1 MNGSERI
8 LSRIRTDCDE
18 SVRKI
23 ETHAQHE
30 HDRIIADAQH
40 RADTQAAAV
49 AEKTAQKRAQ
59 LETSSQS
66 RAQLARRNA
75 LLKQR
80 RKEIDTTVE
89 ELEAYLLGLGDN
101 EYFEAI
107 YRLAAKLRGKSG
119 ELFLSKKDLKRLP
132 ENFTKRMAAARRGR
146 FRQPNACGHHRRLH
160 PQMRRRGRKYGICRH
175 YQRRTRR
182 NRRSDQSRA
191 VRAVRGIYGFII

>member
-132 ENFTKRMAAARRGR
+132 ENFTKRMAAAGVDASVS
-146 FRQPNACGHHRRLH
+146 QTPADITG
-160 PQMRRRGRKYGICRH
+160 
-175 YQRRTRR
+175 
-182 NRRSDQSRA
+182 
-191 VRAVRGIYGFII
+191 GFILKSGDVEENMEFAAIISSKRDEIEDLINRELFAR

>member
-101 EYFEAI
+101 EYFEAL

-119 ELFLSKKDLKRLP
+119 EIFLNKKDLKRLP
-132 ENFTKRMAAARRGR
+132 ENFTKRMAAAGVDASVS
-146 FRQPNACGHHRRLH
+146 QTPADIG
-160 PQMRRRGRKYGICRH
+160 G
-175 YQRRTRR
+175 
-182 NRRSDQSRA
+182 
-191 VRAVRGIYGFII
+191 GFILKSGDVEENMEFAAIISAGRDEIEDLINRELFAR

>member
-101 EYFEAI
+101 EYFEAL

-119 ELFLSKKDLKRLP
+119 EIFLNKKDLTRLP
-132 ENFTKRMAAARRGR
+132 KNFTERMEAAGVDASVSQTPADITG
-146 FRQPNACGHHRRLH
+146 
-160 PQMRRRGRKYGICRH
+160 
-175 YQRRTRR
+175 
-182 NRRSDQSRA
+182 
-191 VRAVRGIYGFII
+191 GFILKCGDVEENMEFAAIISAGRDEIEDLINRELFAR

>member
-101 EYFEAI
+101 EYFEAL

-119 ELFLSKKDLKRLP
+119 EIFLNKKDLKRLP
-132 ENFTKRMAAARRGR
+132 ENFTKRMAAAGVDASVS
-146 FRQPNACGHHRRLH
+146 QTPADITG
-160 PQMRRRGRKYGICRH
+160 
-175 YQRRTRR
+175 
-182 NRRSDQSRA
+182 
-191 VRAVRGIYGFII
+191 GFILKCGDVEANMEFAAIISAGRDEIEDLINRELFAR

>member
-132 ENFTKRMAAARRGR
+132 KNFTKRMAAAGVDASVS
-146 FRQPNACGHHRRLH
+146 QTPADITG
-160 PQMRRRGRKYGICRH
+160 
-175 YQRRTRR
+175 
-182 NRRSDQSRA
+182 
-191 VRAVRGIYGFII
+191 GFILKCGDVEENMEFAAIISAGRDEIEDLINRELFAR

>member
-101 EYFEAI
+101 EYFEVL

-119 ELFLSKKDLKRLP
+119 EIFLSKKDLKRLP
-132 ENFTKRMAAARRGR
+132 ENFTKRMAAAGVDASVS
-146 FRQPNACGHHRRLH
+146 QTPADITG
-160 PQMRRRGRKYGICRH
+160 
-175 YQRRTRR
+175 
-182 NRRSDQSRA
+182 
-191 VRAVRGIYGFII
+191 GFILKCGDVEENMEFAAIISAGRDEIEDLINRELFAR

>member
-80 RKEIDTTVE
+80 RKEIDTTVD

-132 ENFTKRMAAARRGR
+132 ENFTERMAAAGVDASVS
-146 FRQPNACGHHRRLH
+146 QTPADITG
-160 PQMRRRGRKYGICRH
+160 
-175 YQRRTRR
+175 
-182 NRRSDQSRA
+182 
-191 VRAVRGIYGFII
+191 GFILKCGDVEENMEFAAIISAGRDEIEDLINRELFAR

>member
-107 YRLAAKLRGKSG
+107 YRLAAKLRDKSG

-132 ENFTKRMAAARRGR
+132 ENFTKRMAAAGVDASVS
-146 FRQPNACGHHRRLH
+146 QTPADITG
-160 PQMRRRGRKYGICRH
+160 
-175 YQRRTRR
+175 
-182 NRRSDQSRA
+182 
-191 VRAVRGIYGFII
+191 GFILKCGDVEENMEFAAIISAGRDEIEDLINRELFAR

>member
-101 EYFEAI
+101 EYFEAL

-119 ELFLSKKDLKRLP
+119 EIFLNKKDLKRLP
-132 ENFTKRMAAARRGR
+132 MNFTKRMAAAGVDASVS
-146 FRQPNACGHHRRLH
+146 QTPADITG
-160 PQMRRRGRKYGICRH
+160 
-175 YQRRTRR
+175 
-182 NRRSDQSRA
+182 
-191 VRAVRGIYGFII
+191 GFILKCGDVEENMEFAAIISAGRDEIEDLINRELFAR

>member
-101 EYFEAI
+101 EYFEAL

-132 ENFTKRMAAARRGR
+132 ENFTKRMAAAGVDASVS
-146 FRQPNACGHHRRLH
+146 QTPADIG
-160 PQMRRRGRKYGICRH
+160 G
-175 YQRRTRR
+175 
-182 NRRSDQSRA
+182 
-191 VRAVRGIYGFII
+191 GFILKCGDVEENMEFAAIISSKRDEIEDLINRELFAR

>member
-132 ENFTKRMAAARRGR
+132 ENFTKRMAAAGVDASVS
-146 FRQPNACGHHRRLH
+146 QTPADITG
-160 PQMRRRGRKYGICRH
+160 
-175 YQRRTRR
+175 
-182 NRRSDQSRA
+182 
-191 VRAVRGIYGFII
+191 GFILKCGDVEENMVFAAIISAGRDEIEDLINRELFAR

>member
-132 ENFTKRMAAARRGR
+132 ENFTERMAAAGVDASVS
-146 FRQPNACGHHRRLH
+146 QTPADITG
-160 PQMRRRGRKYGICRH
+160 
-175 YQRRTRR
+175 
-182 NRRSDQSRA
+182 
-191 VRAVRGIYGFII
+191 GFILKCGDVEENMEFAAIISAGRDEIEDLINRELFAR

>member
-101 EYFEAI
+101 EYFEAL

-119 ELFLSKKDLKRLP
+119 EIFLSKKDLKRLP
-132 ENFTKRMAAARRGR
+132 KNFTERMEAAG
-146 FRQPNACGHHRRLH
+146 
-160 PQMRRRGRKYGICRH
+160 
-175 YQRRTRR
+175 
-182 NRRSDQSRA
+182 
-191 VRAVRGIYGFII
+191 VRASVSQTPADITGGFILKCGDVEENMEFAAIISAGR

>member
-40 RADTQAAAV
+40 PADTQAAAV

-132 ENFTKRMAAARRGR
+132 ENFTKRMAVAGVDASVSQTPADIG
-146 FRQPNACGHHRRLH
+146 G
-160 PQMRRRGRKYGICRH
+160 
-175 YQRRTRR
+175 
-182 NRRSDQSRA
+182 
-191 VRAVRGIYGFII
+191 GFILKSGDVEENMEFAAIISAGRDEIEDLINRELFAR

>member
-30 HDRIIADAQH
+30 HDRIIAGAQH

-132 ENFTKRMAAARRGR
+132 ENFTKRMAAAGVDASVS
-146 FRQPNACGHHRRLH
+146 QTPADITG
-160 PQMRRRGRKYGICRH
+160 
-175 YQRRTRR
+175 
-182 NRRSDQSRA
+182 
-191 VRAVRGIYGFII
+191 GFILKCGDVEENMEFAAIISAGRDEIEDLINRELFAR

>member
-119 ELFLSKKDLKRLP
+119 ELFLNKKDLKRLP
-132 ENFTKRMAAARRGR
+132 ENFTKRMAAAGVDASVS
-146 FRQPNACGHHRRLH
+146 QTPADITG
-160 PQMRRRGRKYGICRH
+160 
-175 YQRRTRR
+175 
-182 NRRSDQSRA
+182 
-191 VRAVRGIYGFII
+191 GFILKCGDVEENMEFAAIISAGRDEIEDLINRELFAR

>member
-101 EYFEAI
+101 EYFEASACPKTSPSAW
-107 YRLAAKLRGKSG
+107 RRQAWTLPSA
-119 ELFLSKKDLKRLP
+119 KRLRTSP
-132 ENFTKRMAAARRGR
+132 AASSSNAATWKKIWNLPPLSAPDATKS
-146 FRQPNACGHHRRLH
+146 
-160 PQMRRRGRKYGICRH
+160 KI
-175 YQRRTRR
+175 
-182 NRRSDQSRA
+182 
-191 VRAVRGIYGFII
+191 

>member
-132 ENFTKRMAAARRGR
+132 ENFTKRMAAAGVDASVS
-146 FRQPNACGHHRRLH
+146 QTPADITG
-160 PQMRRRGRKYGICRH
+160 
-175 YQRRTRR
+175 
-182 NRRSDQSRA
+182 
-191 VRAVRGIYGFII
+191 GFILKCGDVEENMGFAAIISAGRDEIEDLINRELFAR

>member
-101 EYFEAI
+101 EYFEAL

-119 ELFLSKKDLKRLP
+119 EIFLSKKDLKRLP
-132 ENFTKRMAAARRGR
+132 ENFTKRMAAAGVDASVS
-146 FRQPNACGHHRRLH
+146 QTPADITG
-160 PQMRRRGRKYGICRH
+160 
-175 YQRRTRR
+175 
-182 NRRSDQSRA
+182 
-191 VRAVRGIYGFII
+191 GFILKSGDVEENMEFAAIISAGRDEIEDLINRELFAR

>member
-75 LLKQR
+75 LR
-80 RKEIDTTVE
+80 C
-89 ELEAYLLGLGDN
+89 
-101 EYFEAI
+101 
-107 YRLAAKLRGKSG
+107 AAKAASC
-119 ELFLSKKDLKRLP
+119 SSAKR
-132 ENFTKRMAAARRGR
+132 
-146 FRQPNACGHHRRLH
+146 
-160 PQMRRRGRKYGICRH
+160 I
-175 YQRRTRR
+175 
-182 NRRSDQSRA
+182 
-191 VRAVRGIYGFII
+191 

>member
-80 RKEIDTTVE
+80 RKEIDTTVD

-119 ELFLSKKDLKRLP
+119 EIFLNKKDLERLP
-132 ENFTKRMAAARRGR
+132 NNFTKRLEAAG
-146 FRQPNACGHHRRLH
+146 
-160 PQMRRRGRKYGICRH
+160 
-175 YQRRTRR
+175 
-182 NRRSDQSRA
+182 
-191 VRAVRGIYGFII
+191 VRASVSKKPADIGGGFILKSGDVEENMEFAAIISAGRDEIEDLINRELFAR

>member
-80 RKEIDTTVE
+80 RKEIDTTVD

-119 ELFLSKKDLKRLP
+119 EIFLNKKDLKRLP
-132 ENFTKRMAAARRGR
+132 ENFTKRMAAAGVDASVS
-146 FRQPNACGHHRRLH
+146 QTPADITG
-160 PQMRRRGRKYGICRH
+160 
-175 YQRRTRR
+175 
-182 NRRSDQSRA
+182 
-191 VRAVRGIYGFII
+191 GFILKCGDVEENMEFAAIISAGRDEIEDLINRELFAR

>member
-119 ELFLSKKDLKRLP
+119 EIFLSKKDLKRLP
-132 ENFTKRMAAARRGR
+132 ENFTERMEAAGVDASVSQTPADITG
-146 FRQPNACGHHRRLH
+146 
-160 PQMRRRGRKYGICRH
+160 
-175 YQRRTRR
+175 
-182 NRRSDQSRA
+182 
-191 VRAVRGIYGFII
+191 GFILKCGDVEENMEFAAIISAGRDEIEDLINRELFAR

>member
-80 RKEIDTTVE
+80 RKEIDTTVD

-132 ENFTKRMAAARRGR
+132 ENFTKRMAAAGVDASVS
-146 FRQPNACGHHRRLH
+146 QTPADIG
-160 PQMRRRGRKYGICRH
+160 G
-175 YQRRTRR
+175 
-182 NRRSDQSRA
+182 
-191 VRAVRGIYGFII
+191 GFILKSGDVEENMEFAAIISAGRDEIEDLINRELFAR

>member
-80 RKEIDTTVE
+80 RKEIDTPVE

-101 EYFEAI
+101 EYFEAL

-132 ENFTKRMAAARRGR
+132 ENFTKRMAAAGVDASVS
-146 FRQPNACGHHRRLH
+146 QTPADITG
-160 PQMRRRGRKYGICRH
+160 
-175 YQRRTRR
+175 
-182 NRRSDQSRA
+182 
-191 VRAVRGIYGFII
+191 GFILKCGDVEENMEFAAIISAGRDEIEDLINRELFAR

>member
-101 EYFEAI
+101 EYFEAL

-132 ENFTKRMAAARRGR
+132 ENFTKRMAAAGVDASVS
-146 FRQPNACGHHRRLH
+146 QTPADISG
-160 PQMRRRGRKYGICRH
+160 
-175 YQRRTRR
+175 
-182 NRRSDQSRA
+182 
-191 VRAVRGIYGFII
+191 GFILKCGDVEENMEFAAIISAGRDEIEDLINRELFAR

>member
-101 EYFEAI
+101 EYFEAL

-119 ELFLSKKDLKRLP
+119 EIFLSKKDLKRLP
-132 ENFTKRMAAARRGR
+132 KNFTERMEAAG
-146 FRQPNACGHHRRLH
+146 
-160 PQMRRRGRKYGICRH
+160 
-175 YQRRTRR
+175 
-182 NRRSDQSRA
+182 
-191 VRAVRGIYGFII
+191 VRASVSQTPADITGGFILKSGDVEENMEFAAIISSKRDEIEDLINRELFAR

>member
-119 ELFLSKKDLKRLP
+119 EMFLSKKDLKRLP
-132 ENFTKRMAAARRGR
+132 KNFTERMEAAG
-146 FRQPNACGHHRRLH
+146 
-160 PQMRRRGRKYGICRH
+160 
-175 YQRRTRR
+175 
-182 NRRSDQSRA
+182 
-191 VRAVRGIYGFII
+191 VRASVSKNPAKIGGGFILKSGDVEENMEFAAIISSKRDEIEDLINRELFAR

>member
-132 ENFTKRMAAARRGR
+132 ENFTERMAAAGVDASVS
-146 FRQPNACGHHRRLH
+146 QTPADITG
-160 PQMRRRGRKYGICRH
+160 
-175 YQRRTRR
+175 
-182 NRRSDQSRA
+182 
-191 VRAVRGIYGFII
+191 GFILKCGDVEENMEFAAIISSKRDEIEDLINRELFAR

>member
-119 ELFLSKKDLKRLP
+119 EMFLNKKDLKRLP
-132 ENFTKRMAAARRGR
+132 ENFTKRMAAAGVDASVS
-146 FRQPNACGHHRRLH
+146 QTPADITG
-160 PQMRRRGRKYGICRH
+160 
-175 YQRRTRR
+175 
-182 NRRSDQSRA
+182 
-191 VRAVRGIYGFII
+191 GFILKCGDVEENMEFAAIISSKRDEIEDLINRELFAR

>member
-80 RKEIDTTVE
+80 RKEIDTTVD

-101 EYFEAI
+101 EYFEAL

-132 ENFTKRMAAARRGR
+132 ENFTKRMAAAGVDASVS
-146 FRQPNACGHHRRLH
+146 QTPADITG
-160 PQMRRRGRKYGICRH
+160 
-175 YQRRTRR
+175 
-182 NRRSDQSRA
+182 
-191 VRAVRGIYGFII
+191 GFILKCGDVEENMEFAAIISAGRDEIEDLINRELFAR

>member
-119 ELFLSKKDLKRLP
+119 EIFLSKKDLKRLP
-132 ENFTKRMAAARRGR
+132 ENFTKRMAAAGVDASVS
-146 FRQPNACGHHRRLH
+146 QTPADITG
-160 PQMRRRGRKYGICRH
+160 
-175 YQRRTRR
+175 
-182 NRRSDQSRA
+182 
-191 VRAVRGIYGFII
+191 GFILKSGDVEENMEFAAIISAGRDEIEDLINRELFAR

>member
-80 RKEIDTTVE
+80 RKD
-89 ELEAYLLGLGDN
+89 

-132 ENFTKRMAAARRGR
+132 ENFTKRMAAAGVDASVS
-146 FRQPNACGHHRRLH
+146 QTPADITG
-160 PQMRRRGRKYGICRH
+160 
-175 YQRRTRR
+175 
-182 NRRSDQSRA
+182 
-191 VRAVRGIYGFII
+191 GFILKCGDVEENMEFAAIISSKRDEIEDLINRELFAR

>member
-119 ELFLSKKDLKRLP
+119 EIFLSKKDLKRLP
-132 ENFTKRMAAARRGR
+132 ENFTKRMAAAGVDASVS
-146 FRQPNACGHHRRLH
+146 QTPADITG
-160 PQMRRRGRKYGICRH
+160 
-175 YQRRTRR
+175 
-182 NRRSDQSRA
+182 
-191 VRAVRGIYGFII
+191 GFILKCGDVEENMEFAAIISAGRDEIEDLILSLIHI

>member
-80 RKEIDTTVE
+80 RKEIDTTVD

-132 ENFTKRMAAARRGR
+132 ENFTKRMAAAGVDASVS
-146 FRQPNACGHHRRLH
+146 QTPADITG
-160 PQMRRRGRKYGICRH
+160 
-175 YQRRTRR
+175 
-182 NRRSDQSRA
+182 
-191 VRAVRGIYGFII
+191 GFILKCGDVEENMEFAAIISSKRDEIEDLINRELFAR

>member
-101 EYFEAI
+101 EYFEAL

-119 ELFLSKKDLKRLP
+119 EIFLSKKDLKRLP
-132 ENFTKRMAAARRGR
+132 ENFTKRMAAAGVDASVS
-146 FRQPNACGHHRRLH
+146 QTPADITG
-160 PQMRRRGRKYGICRH
+160 
-175 YQRRTRR
+175 
-182 NRRSDQSRA
+182 
-191 VRAVRGIYGFII
+191 GFILKCGDVEENMEFAAIISAGRDEIEDLINRELFAR